1 MHGQTE
7 SRLFKIQFKKTG
19 AEHVRVGIIIQR
31 EKKSQ
36 DDIFLALQIYRGANN
51 IDEVHARRRTTAAP
65 LKKSD
70 ALAHRRSFD
79 GGTKLE
85 VLFLYFFHYE
95 QMFFFVVVFT

>member
-1 MHGQTE
+1 M
-7 SRLFKIQFKKTG
+7 KKKD
-19 AEHVRVGIIIQR
+19 V
-31 EKKSQ
+31 
-36 DDIFLALQIYRGANN
+36 IFLALQIYRGANN

-79 GGTKLE
+79 GGTKIE

-95 QMFFFVVVFT
+95 QMFFFA